1 MSRYCGA
8 RQQHRRADR
17 YAHWPRSRSRGEYS
31 LYTGTLVTLMRQPG
45 ADMEKI
51 VKNTRLEVRKKSGSA
66 QSPWMI
72 SALDGD
78 VRLFDA
84 PNQDVGEKLPVQ
96 EKSQVQI
103 RRSRDFDPGR
113 AGAGLC
119 GIS

>member
-1 MSRYCGA
+1 
-8 RQQHRRADR
+8 
-17 YAHWPRSRSRGEYS
+17 
-31 LYTGTLVTLMRQPG
+31 MRQPG